1 MTNDEK
7 KALVRELL
15 VSGDIEALRRHP
27 GLIETIPMLQTLSA
41 AFSEVEADIPLQFC
55 AGDWVA
61 TRAVFQQTHSGAFMG
76 VPATHKRIEHEVLF
90 FHRVVDGRIVQQHS
104 QADVVSMMRQIGV
117 LPD

>member
-7 KALVRELL
+7 MALVRELL
-15 VSGDIEALRRHP
+15 VSGDIEAARRHP
-27 GLIETIPMLQTLSA
+27 GLIETIPMLQILSA
-41 AFSEVEADIPLQFC
+41 AFSGREVNIPLQFC

-61 TRAVFQQTHSGAFMG
+61 TRAVFQQTHTGAFMG
-76 VPATHKRIEHEVLF
+76 VPATHKRVEHEVLF

-104 QADVVSMMRQIGV
+104 QADVVSMMQQLGA